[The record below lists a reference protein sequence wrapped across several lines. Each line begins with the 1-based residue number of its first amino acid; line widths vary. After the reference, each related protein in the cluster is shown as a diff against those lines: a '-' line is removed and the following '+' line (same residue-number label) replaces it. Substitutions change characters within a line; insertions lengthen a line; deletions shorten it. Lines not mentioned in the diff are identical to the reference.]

1 MSTSSVNNGSQANS
15 EIEVAAAVAVPQVH
29 FAEEAL
35 VAGTSANPDG
45 DRRRR
50 RHHHR
55 RTDQRATRRFQRA
68 TSIEVE
74 FSNSFAVSPFASS
87 GCGTCSDGFF
97 QEARDT
103 TDPYPSAQSLFA
115 RGGVEGSEDTFNDV
129 FKKDLITI
137 SGMWGRRLMRRMRDR
152 KSVV

>member
-1 MSTSSVNNGSQANS
+1 MSTSSINNGSQANS
-15 EIEVAAAVAVPQVH
+15 EIEVAAVVAPQVH

-68 TSIEVE
+68 SSIEVE
-74 FSNSFAVSPFASS
+74 FSNEFTVSP
-87 GCGTCSDGFF
+87 
-97 QEARDT
+97 
-103 TDPYPSAQSLFA
+103 
-115 RGGVEGSEDTFNDV
+115 
-129 FKKDLITI
+129 
-137 SGMWGRRLMRRMRDR
+137 
-152 KSVV
+152 

>member
-1 MSTSSVNNGSQANS
+1 MSTSSVNNSSQANS
-15 EIEVAAAVAVPQVH
+15 EIEVAAAVVPQVH

-50 RHHHR
+50 HRR

-74 FSNSFAVSPFASS
+74 FSNGFSVSL
-87 GCGTCSDGFF
+87 
-97 QEARDT
+97 
-103 TDPYPSAQSLFA
+103 LFLL
-115 RGGVEGSEDTFNDV
+115 VE
-129 FKKDLITI
+129 
-137 SGMWGRRLMRRMRDR
+137 
-152 KSVV
+152 

>member
-1 MSTSSVNNGSQANS
+1 MSSSSINNGSQANS
-15 EIEVAAAVAVPQVH
+15 EIEVAAAVVSAPQVH

-50 RHHHR
+50 HRHHC

-74 FSNSFAVSPFASS
+74 FTNEFAVSN
-87 GCGTCSDGFF
+87 T
-97 QEARDT
+97 
-103 TDPYPSAQSLFA
+103 LF
-115 RGGVEGSEDTFNDV
+115 
-129 FKKDLITI
+129 LI
-137 SGMWGRRLMRRMRDR
+137 
-152 KSVV
+152 

>member
-1 MSTSSVNNGSQANS
+1 MSTSSINNGSQANS
-15 EIEVAAAVAVPQVH
+15 EIEVAAAVAAPQVH

-35 VAGTSANPDG
+35 VAGTSVNPDG

-74 FSNSFAVSPFASS
+74 FSNGFAVSN
-87 GCGTCSDGFF
+87 T
-97 QEARDT
+97 
-103 TDPYPSAQSLFA
+103 LF
-115 RGGVEGSEDTFNDV
+115 
-129 FKKDLITI
+129 LI
-137 SGMWGRRLMRRMRDR
+137 
-152 KSVV
+152 

>member
-15 EIEVAAAVAVPQVH
+15 EIEVAAAVATPQVH

-35 VAGTSANPDG
+35 VMAGPSSNPDG

-50 RHHHR
+50 RRQHR

-74 FSNSFAVSPFASS
+74 FSNEFAVS
-87 GCGTCSDGFF
+87 
-97 QEARDT
+97 
-103 TDPYPSAQSLFA
+103 LLLLLV
-115 RGGVEGSEDTFNDV
+115 VERV
-129 FKKDLITI
+129 
-137 SGMWGRRLMRRMRDR
+137 
-152 KSVV
+152 